1 MGISAYFARIRAAVG
16 SELIL
21 IPGASV
27 LPWDKE
33 CRLLLVRNKV
43 DGPWGLIGGAVE
55 PDESPH
61 EAALREAFEEVGI
74 QLEIT
79 GLRAVLGGPAFRF
92 RYENGDEVAYVQT
105 LCDAR
110 ITAGVPTPDLD
121 EVTEARW
128 FSQEELLTAEL
139 DAFAI
144 ATLQAVDLLP
154 SSRRST
160 GE

>member
-1 MGISAYFARIRAAVG
+1 MGISPYFARIRAAVG

-27 LPWDKE
+27 LPWDEE

-105 LCDAR
+105 LFDAR

-128 FSQEELLTAEL
+128 FSADELTRSEL
-139 DAFAI
+139 DGFAR
-144 ATLQAVDLLP
+144 ATLIAVELIP
-154 SSRRST
+154 NSRQ
-160 GE
+160 